1 MSNFGGAGGAEY
13 EFITQDHA
21 TSIQMKLAWRAYL
34 ERNISRS
41 PDFICLDMSS
51 AHRKTR
57 LAWLAGK
64 SAAAPRRASPRG
76 DTQDTQ
82 HKCTIKIKLRSQ
94 SRWSHTQCGAGPR
107 PSRLEPAKQLLYNEY
122 VCGKAGKPSRS
133 SGRARGEKPR
143 PPARTRLSPLQPDRT
158 AF

>member
-1 MSNFGGAGGAEY
+1 M
-13 EFITQDHA
+13 T
-21 TSIQMKLAWRAYL
+21 LAWRACL

-57 LAWLAGK
+57 LAWLAEK

-82 HKCTIKIKLRSQ
+82 HKCTIKIKNCVRNHAGP
-94 SRWSHTQCGAGPR
+94 WSHVAHAVRCAGPR
-107 PSRLEPAKQLLYNEY
+107 PSRLEPA
-122 VCGKAGKPSRS
+122 
-133 SGRARGEKPR
+133 
-143 PPARTRLSPLQPDRT
+143 T
-158 AF
+158 AFYITDSGSEKVQQK

>member
-1 MSNFGGAGGAEY
+1 MLAVKKEKNGRRRRWPAAGKERGRVEEDQADLFLHLCPTSEARVALTAEY
-13 EFITQDHA
+13 GFITQDHA
-21 TSIQMKLAWRAYL
+21 TSIQMKLAWRACL

-107 PSRLEPAKQLLYNEY
+107 PSRLEPA
-122 VCGKAGKPSRS
+122 
-133 SGRARGEKPR
+133 
-143 PPARTRLSPLQPDRT
+143 T
-158 AF
+158 ACI